1 MDTVRAHTGLKL
13 LNVTGAKLLILV
25 PGAGLEPAR
34 TLPGP
39 RDFKSRV
46 STNSTI
52 RALNRSYEN
61 KSEIQTISLKWARPS
76 LYAEPI
82 GAPNKE
88 GLLCERPS
96 LEPI

>member
-1 MDTVRAHTGLKL
+1 MGTVAHTSLKL
-13 LNVTGAKLLILV
+13 LKGVGTNSLNIKGLV

-52 RALNRSYEN
+52 RAAILGAIYFSN
-61 KSEIQTISLKWARPS
+61 TL
-76 LYAEPI
+76 LYSV
-82 GAPNKE
+82 KCE
-88 GLLCERPS
+88 GLSSREAFLLLHDS
-96 LEPI
+96 LN

>member
-1 MDTVRAHTGLKL
+1 MGTVKAHTSLKL
-13 LNVTGAKLLILV
+13 LNEKGAKLLILV

-52 RALNRSYEN
+52 RARDGLIVQKPPRDGNN
-61 KSEIQTISLKWARPS
+61 KSFDGEFCIKRNGRSLSDHCARIRYS
-76 LYAEPI
+76 T
-82 GAPNKE
+82 
-88 GLLCERPS
+88 
-96 LEPI
+96 

>member
-1 MDTVRAHTGLKL
+1 ML
-13 LNVTGAKLLILV
+13 LDGCLWPKHPQLTEFNQFPTQSVNLIMKKGAKLLILV

-52 RALNRSYEN
+52 RALHRS
-61 KSEIQTISLKWARPS
+61 
-76 LYAEPI
+76 
-82 GAPNKE
+82 
-88 GLLCERPS
+88 
-96 LEPI
+96 

>member
-1 MDTVRAHTGLKL
+1 MGTVAHTSLKL
-13 LNVTGAKLLILV
+13 LNEKGAKLLILV

-52 RALNRSYEN
+52 RALTRPYEN
-61 KSEIQTISLKWARPS
+61 KTEIETISLNRGDYHS
-76 LYAEPI
+76 LPERI
-82 GAPNKE
+82 GV
-88 GLLCERPS
+88 
-96 LEPI
+96 

>member
-1 MDTVRAHTGLKL
+1 MFALPVFKL
-13 LNVTGAKLLILV
+13 LNETGAKAILV

-52 RALNRSYEN
+52 RAAILGAIYFSN
-61 KSEIQTISLKWARPS
+61 TL
-76 LYAEPI
+76 LYSV
-82 GAPNKE
+82 KCE
-88 GLLCERPS
+88 GLSSREAFLLLHDS
-96 LEPI
+96 LI

>member
-1 MDTVRAHTGLKL
+1 MGTAAHTSLKL
-13 LNVTGAKLLILV
+13 LNCSGANANKINALV

-52 RALNRSYEN
+52 RALVGNS
-61 KSEIQTISLKWARPS
+61 KLIS
-76 LYAEPI
+76 
-82 GAPNKE
+82 
-88 GLLCERPS
+88 
-96 LEPI
+96 

>member
-1 MDTVRAHTGLKL
+1 MGTVAHTSLKL
-13 LNVTGAKLLILV
+13 LNEEGAKLLNMLV

-52 RALNRSYEN
+52 RALTLAS
-61 KSEIQTISLKWARPS
+61 
-76 LYAEPI
+76 
-82 GAPNKE
+82 
-88 GLLCERPS
+88 
-96 LEPI
+96 

>member
-1 MDTVRAHTGLKL
+1 MKVEVLGHSLGTIMGTVAHTSLKL
-13 LNVTGAKLLILV
+13 LNETGAKLLILV

-52 RALNRSYEN
+52 RALDRSYEN
-61 KSEIQTISLKWARPS
+61 NTEIETNRNLKKRRP
-76 LYAEPI
+76 LM
-82 GAPNKE
+82 
-88 GLLCERPS
+88 
-96 LEPI
+96 

>member
-1 MDTVRAHTGLKL
+1 MGTVAHTSLKL
-13 LNVTGAKLLILV
+13 LNKTGAKLLILV

-52 RALNRSYEN
+52 RALDRSYEN
-61 KSEIQTISLKWARPS
+61 NTEIETYRSLKSE
-76 LYAEPI
+76 
-82 GAPNKE
+82 
-88 GLLCERPS
+88 GLSHERPS
-96 LEPI
+96 REEIT

>member
-1 MDTVRAHTGLKL
+1 MGTAAHTSLKL
-13 LNVTGAKLLILV
+13 LKGVDTNSLNIKGLV

-52 RALNRSYEN
+52 RALDRSYEN
-61 KSEIQTISLKWARPS
+61 NTEIETNRNLKKRRP
-76 LYAEPI
+76 LM
-82 GAPNKE
+82 
-88 GLLCERPS
+88 
-96 LEPI
+96 